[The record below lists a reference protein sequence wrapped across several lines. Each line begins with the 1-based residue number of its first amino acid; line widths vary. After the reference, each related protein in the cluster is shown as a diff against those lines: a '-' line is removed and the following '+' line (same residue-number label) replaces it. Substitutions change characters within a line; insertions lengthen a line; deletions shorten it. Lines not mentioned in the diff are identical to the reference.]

1 LNELEEEESMKSVLR
16 SVRFAVLVAA
26 VAALGAFVA
35 HGEMSS
41 DDSLK
46 HALTHVKIRAA
57 LVEKLGGDGL
67 HIDIDLAGNKATLR
81 GEVEKQASRD
91 LAKEVALSVEGVRE
105 VDNQLRVNPAHRK
118 STGKTIEADIRNAA
132 LETKVKHLLLAEVG
146 SNALKI
152 EVEASDG
159 VVSLRGAVPSSE
171 VEKLAVQKAE
181 HTGGVRKVVNLL
193 KVSSR

>member
-1 LNELEEEESMKSVLR
+1 M
-16 SVRFAVLVAA
+16 
-26 VAALGAFVA
+26 
-35 HGEMSS
+35 
-41 DDSLK
+41 
-46 HALTHVKIRAA
+46 
-57 LVEKLGGDGL
+57 
-67 HIDIDLAGNKATLR
+67 
-81 GEVEKQASRD
+81 EKQASRD